1 MAMAMG
7 ALAAAGTSALVA
19 AQLDSGE
26 RIAMQQLQND
36 LHILESA
43 WPSASDP
50 CTRWV
55 GISCAN
61 NYVDSIDLTGL
72 PTDQNQM
79 QLASVPLGL
88 EALRNLPHLREL
100 NASGFSL
107 RGSIIPD
114 WLGSSL
120 QALESLDLSSCFL
133 NGSIPS
139 SLATSTLVFLS
150 LANNNLSGTIP
161 PSFGSN
167 FTSLTVLDLSSNVLV
182 GPLPPGSFRAP
193 KLSALLLQRLDL
205 SHNYFYGEIPSELAT
220 KFPSLTILD
229 ASYNFFNG
237 SLPAGLIPSAV
248 VKKNCLINVKDQ
260 HTARACMKFYTRLD
274 SRGGPGASVAA
285 VTPPPPGPAADQP
298 AGQGADQN
306 IHRNSSSRG
315 RRIKHLV
322 LVLAGVMGGFLL
334 IILGC
339 ILACCFW
346 FCKRGRRIGRSNSME
361 SGRVATAPGSGAEMM
376 MMMNAAATIKA
387 TGTTAAAVAMG
398 EVFSFRQLQQAT
410 DNFSLENLI
419 ANGHSGDLF
428 KGVLH
433 GTGTTVV
440 VKRIDLQKTKVDSYL
455 QELDVLA
462 CASHTRLVLLLG
474 HCLDN
479 SNEKFLV
486 YKYAPNGDL
495 ESALQKKNMM
505 VFPPP
510 PDDVCHHVHA
520 TVAHVHGQ
528 QQQCD
533 DESSSLQS
541 LDWITRLKIAI
552 GVAEALTYLHFE
564 CSPPIAHRDVKAS
577 SILLDDK
584 FEVRLGS
591 LSDARVQDVDSQPSR
606 ITRLFGLSQAS
617 DHGEPGSATAS
628 STYDVYSFGKVLLE
642 LVSGKQGLSRG
653 TDPAAEAWLEWALPL
668 ISIHDKDSL
677 PKLVDPSLIV
687 DEDLLDE
694 VWAMAIIARACL
706 HTKSSKRPS
715 IQHVLKALENP
726 GKVIRDDI
734 LGGGESAVRARTSSH
749 SSWNEALFGSWRH
762 SNNNNGGNLFNLG
775 TSSTRTGSLREDP
788 RTITNTIGGTATST
802 SSTTGDERLGGVGR
816 HVRWGSSDIVPE
828 TVDDKTL
835 DERTMPQ
842 GQV

>member
-72 PTDQNQM
+72 PTDQSQM

-107 RGSIIPD
+107 RGSVIPD

-120 QALESLDLSSCFL
+120 PALESLDLSSCFL

-150 LANNNLSGTIP
+150 LADNNLSGTIP

-167 FTSLTVLDLSSNVLV
+167 FTSLTV
-182 GPLPPGSFRAP
+182 
-193 KLSALLLQRLDL
+193 LLLQRLDL

-237 SLPAGLIPSAV
+237 SLPAGLMPSAV

-274 SRGGPGASVAA
+274 SRGGSGASVAA
-285 VTPPPPGPAADQP
+285 VTPPPAGPAADQP
-298 AGQGADQN
+298 VGQGADQN

-322 LVLAGVMGGFLL
+322 LILVGVVGGFLL

-339 ILACCFW
+339 TLVCCFW

-376 MMMNAAATIKA
+376 MMMNAAANIKA
-387 TGTTAAAVAMG
+387 TGTTAAVSAMG
-398 EVFSFRQLQQAT
+398 EVFSFQQLQQAT

-462 CASHTRLVLLLG
+462 RASHTRLVLLLG

-486 YKYAPNGDL
+486 YKYARNGDL
-495 ESALQKKNMM
+495 ESALQKKNLM

-510 PDDVCHHVHA
+510 PDDDCHHVPA
-520 TVAHVHGQ
+520 AVAHVHEQ
-528 QQQCD
+528 HKQCD
-533 DESSSLQS
+533 DENSSLQS

-552 GVAEALTYLHFE
+552 GVAEALAYLHFE

-591 LSDARVQDVDSQPSR
+591 LSDARVQDVDLQPSR

-617 DHGEPGSATAS
+617 DHGEPGSAAAS

-775 TSSTRTGSLREDP
+775 TCSTRAGSLREDP

-828 TVDDKTL
+828 PVDDKTL

>member
-1 MAMAMG
+1 MRAAACASCCSSSSWRCRILGFLIIMAMAMG

-72 PTDQNQM
+72 PTDQSQM

-88 EALRNLPHLREL
+88 AALRNLPHLREL

-107 RGSIIPD
+107 RGSVIPD

-120 QALESLDLSSCFL
+120 PALESLDLSSCFL

-150 LANNNLSGTIP
+150 LADNNLSGTIP

-193 KLSALLLQRLDL
+193 KLSVLHLSRNKLNGTISSLALQNLVSLDLSVNSFSGILSITASLQALLLQRLDL

-274 SRGGPGASVAA
+274 SRGGSGASVAV

-298 AGQGADQN
+298 VGQGADQN
-306 IHRNSSSRG
+306 IHRNSSSKG
-315 RRIKHLV
+315 RRIKALV
-322 LVLAGVMGGFLL
+322 LILAGVVGGFLL

-339 ILACCFW
+339 TLVCCFW
-346 FCKRGRRIGRSNSME
+346 LCKRGRRIGRSNSME

-376 MMMNAAATIKA
+376 MMMNAAANIKA
-387 TGTTAAAVAMG
+387 TGTTAAASAMG
-398 EVFSFRQLQQAT
+398 EVFSFQQLQQAT

-462 CASHTRLVLLLG
+462 RASHTRLVLLLG

-495 ESALQKKNMM
+495 ESALQKKNLM

-510 PDDVCHHVHA
+510 PDDDCHHVPA
-520 TVAHVHGQ
+520 AVAHAHEQ
-528 QQQCD
+528 HKQCD
-533 DESSSLQS
+533 DENSSLQS

-552 GVAEALTYLHFE
+552 GVAEALAYLHFE
-564 CSPPIAHRDVKAS
+564 CSPPIAHR
-577 SILLDDK
+577 
-584 FEVRLGS
+584 
-591 LSDARVQDVDSQPSR
+591 
-606 ITRLFGLSQAS
+606 
-617 DHGEPGSATAS
+617 
-628 STYDVYSFGKVLLE
+628 
-642 LVSGKQGLSRG
+642 
-653 TDPAAEAWLEWALPL
+653 
-668 ISIHDKDSL
+668 
-677 PKLVDPSLIV
+677 
-687 DEDLLDE
+687 
-694 VWAMAIIARACL
+694 
-706 HTKSSKRPS
+706 
-715 IQHVLKALENP
+715 
-726 GKVIRDDI
+726 
-734 LGGGESAVRARTSSH
+734 
-749 SSWNEALFGSWRH
+749 
-762 SNNNNGGNLFNLG
+762 
-775 TSSTRTGSLREDP
+775 
-788 RTITNTIGGTATST
+788 
-802 SSTTGDERLGGVGR
+802 
-816 HVRWGSSDIVPE
+816 
-828 TVDDKTL
+828 
-835 DERTMPQ
+835 
-842 GQV
+842 

>member
-1 MAMAMG
+1 LGFLIIMAMAMG

-61 NYVDSIDLTGL
+61 NYVNSIDLTGL

-79 QLASVPLGL
+79 QFASVPLGL

-107 RGSIIPD
+107 RGSVIPD

-120 QALESLDLSSCFL
+120 LALESLDLSSCFL

-150 LANNNLSGTIP
+150 LADNNLSGTIP

-193 KLSALLLQRLDL
+193 KLSVLNLSRNKLNGTISSLALQNLVSLDLSVNSFSGILSASSPDQESITASLQALLLQRLDL
-205 SHNYFYGEIPSELAT
+205 SHNYFYGQIPSELAT

-274 SRGGPGASVAA
+274 SRGGSGASVAA
-285 VTPPPPGPAADQP
+285 VTPPSAGPA
-298 AGQGADQN
+298 ADQN

-315 RRIKHLV
+315 RRLKHLV
-322 LVLAGVMGGFLL
+322 LILAGVVGGFLL

-339 ILACCFW
+339 ILVCCFW

-387 TGTTAAAVAMG
+387 TGTTPAAAAAMG

-440 VKRIDLQKTKVDSYL
+440 VKRIDLQKIKVDSYL

-510 PDDVCHHVHA
+510 PPDDDCHHVPA
-520 TVAHVHGQ
+520 TVAHVHEQ
-528 QQQCD
+528 QQKCD

-564 CSPPIAHRDVKAS
+564 CSPPIAHR
-577 SILLDDK
+577 
-584 FEVRLGS
+584 
-591 LSDARVQDVDSQPSR
+591 
-606 ITRLFGLSQAS
+606 
-617 DHGEPGSATAS
+617 
-628 STYDVYSFGKVLLE
+628 
-642 LVSGKQGLSRG
+642 
-653 TDPAAEAWLEWALPL
+653 
-668 ISIHDKDSL
+668 
-677 PKLVDPSLIV
+677 
-687 DEDLLDE
+687 
-694 VWAMAIIARACL
+694 
-706 HTKSSKRPS
+706 
-715 IQHVLKALENP
+715 
-726 GKVIRDDI
+726 
-734 LGGGESAVRARTSSH
+734 
-749 SSWNEALFGSWRH
+749 
-762 SNNNNGGNLFNLG
+762 
-775 TSSTRTGSLREDP
+775 
-788 RTITNTIGGTATST
+788 
-802 SSTTGDERLGGVGR
+802 
-816 HVRWGSSDIVPE
+816 
-828 TVDDKTL
+828 
-835 DERTMPQ
+835 
-842 GQV
+842 

>member
-72 PTDQNQM
+72 PTDQSQM

-88 EALRNLPHLREL
+88 AALRNLPHLREL

-107 RGSIIPD
+107 RGSVIPD

-120 QALESLDLSSCFL
+120 PALESLDLSSCFL

-150 LANNNLSGTIP
+150 LADNNLSGTIP

-167 FTSLTVLDLSSNVLV
+167 FTSLT
-182 GPLPPGSFRAP
+182 
-193 KLSALLLQRLDL
+193 ALLLQRLDL

-274 SRGGPGASVAA
+274 SRGGSGASVAV

-298 AGQGADQN
+298 VGQGADQN
-306 IHRNSSSRG
+306 IHRNSSSKG
-315 RRIKHLV
+315 RRIKALV
-322 LVLAGVMGGFLL
+322 LILAGVVGGFLL

-339 ILACCFW
+339 TLVCCFW
-346 FCKRGRRIGRSNSME
+346 LCKRGRRIGRSNSME

-376 MMMNAAATIKA
+376 MMMNAAANIKA
-387 TGTTAAAVAMG
+387 TGTTAAASAMG
-398 EVFSFRQLQQAT
+398 EVFSFQQLQQAT

-462 CASHTRLVLLLG
+462 RASHTRLVLLLG

-495 ESALQKKNMM
+495 ESALQKKNLM

-510 PDDVCHHVHA
+510 PDDDCHHVPA
-520 TVAHVHGQ
+520 AVAHAHEQ
-528 QQQCD
+528 HKQCD
-533 DESSSLQS
+533 DENSSLQS

-552 GVAEALTYLHFE
+552 GVAEALAYLHFE

-591 LSDARVQDVDSQPSR
+591 LSDARVQDVDLQPSR

-617 DHGEPGSATAS
+617 DHGEPGSAAAS

-734 LGGGESAVRARTSSH
+734 LGGGESAVHARTSSH

-775 TSSTRTGSLREDP
+775 TSSTRAGSLREDP

-828 TVDDKTL
+828 PVDDKTL

>member
-1 MAMAMG
+1 
-7 ALAAAGTSALVA
+7 
-19 AQLDSGE
+19 
-26 RIAMQQLQND
+26 
-36 LHILESA
+36 
-43 WPSASDP
+43 
-50 CTRWV
+50 
-55 GISCAN
+55 
-61 NYVDSIDLTGL
+61 
-72 PTDQNQM
+72 
-79 QLASVPLGL
+79 
-88 EALRNLPHLREL
+88 
-100 NASGFSL
+100 
-107 RGSIIPD
+107 
-114 WLGSSL
+114 
-120 QALESLDLSSCFL
+120 
-133 NGSIPS
+133 
-139 SLATSTLVFLS
+139 
-150 LANNNLSGTIP
+150 
-161 PSFGSN
+161 
-167 FTSLTVLDLSSNVLV
+167 
-182 GPLPPGSFRAP
+182 
-193 KLSALLLQRLDL
+193 
-205 SHNYFYGEIPSELAT
+205 
-220 KFPSLTILD
+220 
-229 ASYNFFNG
+229 
-237 SLPAGLIPSAV
+237 
-248 VKKNCLINVKDQ
+248 
-260 HTARACMKFYTRLD
+260 
-274 SRGGPGASVAA
+274 
-285 VTPPPPGPAADQP
+285 
-298 AGQGADQN
+298 
-306 IHRNSSSRG
+306 
-315 RRIKHLV
+315 
-322 LVLAGVMGGFLL
+322 
-334 IILGC
+334 
-339 ILACCFW
+339 
-346 FCKRGRRIGRSNSME
+346 ME

-387 TGTTAAAVAMG
+387 TGTTAAAAAMG
-398 EVFSFRQLQQAT
+398 EVFSFQQLQQAT

-440 VKRIDLQKTKVDSYL
+440 VKRIDLQKIKVDSYL

-510 PDDVCHHVHA
+510 PDDDCHHVPA
-520 TVAHVHGQ
+520 AVAHVHEQ

-617 DHGEPGSATAS
+617 DHGEPGSAAAS

-775 TSSTRTGSLREDP
+775 TSSTRAGSLREDP
-788 RTITNTIGGTATST
+788 RTITNAIGGTATST